1 MNRQR
6 LALLIVLTLTFV
18 GVSFV
23 YFTDVWHDATTRF
36 RTGLPVPKYILPE
49 ELLNPEDF
57 AAKGPARPPSIRP
70 TDPLLSGNASSTLTI
85 IVYGDFQCEYCRD
98 QSQAIEDALR
108 LTGSTNDVRVVWR
121 DYPLVNQHPRALA
134 AATVATCAAQQGK
147 FREMHDAL
155 FFRSKDLSDTE
166 FLAFAKELDLD
177 SEKFLVC
184 LRDPAIP
191 FRLMKDL
198 EEARSLA
205 ITSVPLLFVDGEPIS
220 GYVDREMLAAI
231 IRRRLTP

>member
-23 YFTDVWHDATTRF
+23 YFTDVWNDATTRF
-36 RTGLPVPKYILPE
+36 RTGLPIPKSILPK
-49 ELLNPEDF
+49 ELLNPEDVVS
-57 AAKGPARPPSIRP
+57 KGPPRPPVIRP
-70 TDPLLSGNASSTLTI
+70 TDPLLSGNASSAVTI

-98 QSQAIEDALR
+98 QAQAIEEALR
-108 LTGSTNDVRVVWR
+108 LTGSGSDVRVVWR
-121 DYPLVNQHPRALA
+121 DYPLTNQHPRSLA
-134 AATVATCAAQQGK
+134 AASVAACAAVQGK
-147 FREMHDAL
+147 FREMHNAL
-155 FFRSKDLSDTE
+155 FFRSTDLSDTE
-166 FLAFAKELDLD
+166 FLAFAKDIDLD
-177 SEKFLVC
+177 SEKFLIC